1 MAVVPHTMPVGGH
14 IFVTAC
20 MCAMVPLDLPIK
32 GAILAK
38 LVSQSLAPE
47 STTLPGS

>member
-1 MAVVPHTMPVGGH
+1 MPVGGH

-20 MCAMVPLDLPIK
+20 MCAMVPPNFPIK
-32 GAILAK
+32 EAVLPK

-47 STTLPGS
+47 SITLQGS